1 MGNFSKKDPAKK
13 GQEND
18 LLFSSLRIFPHTNV
32 KKRALLFPTKKFTN
46 RFTFYSLLTLL
57 FSPLCGRK
65 KISQLFHK
73 FCSISSQRQKSRQTA
88 RLWGKTGL
96 FPKFTDS
103 TTTTIIFLILFFLF
117 LLQDRS
123 SAPAPLEPLIER
135 ILQNQLY
142 CL

>member
-1 MGNFSKKDPAKK
+1 MKNRLIHKKWGIFQKKIPQKRTGKRSPLFFTGNFSTH
-13 GQEND
+13 ECE
-18 LLFSSLRIFPHTNV
+18 
-32 KKRALLFPTKKFTN
+32 KRALLFPTKNFTN

-103 TTTTIIFLILFFLF
+103 TTTTIFLNSFLSILTAR
-117 LLQDRS
+117 QIVCPCT
-123 SAPAPLEPLIER
+123 A
-135 ILQNQLY
+135 
-142 CL
+142 